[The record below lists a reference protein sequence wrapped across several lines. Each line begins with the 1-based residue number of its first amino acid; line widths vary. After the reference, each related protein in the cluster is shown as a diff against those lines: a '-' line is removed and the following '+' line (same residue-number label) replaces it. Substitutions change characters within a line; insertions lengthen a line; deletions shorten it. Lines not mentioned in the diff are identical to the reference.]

1 MILFIALAVS
11 AGLLVGLSRQ
21 LNGRLALS
29 TSAMESSFWNHIVG
43 LTFVSFIALFIGGLF
58 EGAPLAAPWWA
69 YLGGPIGFL
78 FIAAGSWAIN
88 RIGAAQTAMLIIAG
102 QMISGV
108 LIDVAMGVAGNTVA
122 RVLAYKM
129 ANGDC
134 NLRFGVCAKR
144 MSKCHRS
151 KGIAQEL
158 SRHERNIGLA

>member
-1 MILFIALAVS
+1 MILFVALAVS

-29 TSAMESSFWNHIVG
+29 TSAMESSFWNHIIG
-43 LTFVSFIALFIGGLF
+43 LTFVSFIALLIGGLF

-122 RVLAYKM
+122 RVL
-129 ANGDC
+129 
-134 NLRFGVCAKR
+134 GVVLILGGMWVTRTAKVKR
-144 MSKCHRS
+144 
-151 KGIAQEL
+151 
-158 SRHERNIGLA
+158 